1 MKPRRALVRAHSIG
15 SSTAPA
21 HSPPT
26 PTPWTK
32 RSMVRITAPHADLV
46 VARDE
51 AHGKRRQTGQQQGS
65 DQCRLAPDPIAVMAE
80 DRRTDWTRDKADRV
94 DAERLQGSD
103 QRVGFREVQFAKNQC
118 GHLPIEQK
126 IVRLDY
132 RTDRAATT
140 ARRSCTRW

>member
-1 MKPRRALVRAHSIG
+1 
-15 SSTAPA
+15 
-21 HSPPT
+21 
-26 PTPWTK
+26 
-32 RSMVRITAPHADLV
+32 MVRITAPHADLV

-80 DRRTDWTRDKADRV
+80 DRRTDRTRDKADRV

-132 RTDRAATT
+132 RTDRAGDHGA
-140 ARRSCTRW
+140 AQLHPLVKFGPALACVFRGSHGGISL